1 MVLHWTCVALAAAA
15 IAAPTAAEEPPEIEW
30 CGTDFL
36 VTASVGSD
44 VRVVIRG
51 SDDGTT
57 TLHGVWPDV
66 GLYGVFDGDL
76 VHEHACAVGRRCA
89 QFRGILHDLEAGG
102 FPPGTE
108 APMLISL
115 DMATDGSG
123 ARGVYKIDLFP
134 GGYPIEQYGILELGA
149 CPVV

>member
-1 MVLHWTCVALAAAA
+1 MKRFGMILLAGAALGGPAF
-15 IAAPTAAEEPPEIEW
+15 AEEPSDIEW

-44 VRVVIRG
+44 VRVVIEER
-51 SDDGTT
+51 DGTT

-66 GLYGVFDGDL
+66 GLYGVFDGEL
-76 VHEHACAVGRRCA
+76 VHEHVCAVGRTCV
-89 QFRGILHDLEAGG
+89 QFEGVLHDLEAGG
-102 FPPGTE
+102 FPPDTE
-108 APMLISL
+108 APMFISL

-134 GGYPIEQYGILELGA
+134 GGYPIEQYGILELGSCA
-149 CPVV
+149 AV

>member
-1 MVLHWTCVALAAAA
+1 MRSAMIILALAVLAASAAAA
-15 IAAPTAAEEPPEIEW
+15 AEPEIEW

-44 VRVVIRG
+44 VRVVI
-51 SDDGTT
+51 DEQADGTT

-66 GLYGVFDGDL
+66 GLFGVFDGDL
-76 VHEHACAVGRRCA
+76 INDVPCAAGRRCV
-89 QFRGILHDLEAGG
+89 QFEGILHDLEAGG

-115 DMATDGSG
+115 DMAADGSG
-123 ARGVYKIDLFP
+123 ARGVYKIGLFP
-134 GGYPIEQYGILELGA
+134 RGYPIEQYGILELGA
-149 CPVV
+149 CAAV